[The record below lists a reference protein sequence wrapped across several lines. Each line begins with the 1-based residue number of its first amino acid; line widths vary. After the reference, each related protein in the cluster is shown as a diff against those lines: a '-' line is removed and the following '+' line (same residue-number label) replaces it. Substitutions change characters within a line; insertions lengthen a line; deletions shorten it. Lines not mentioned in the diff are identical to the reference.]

1 MVVWKIYHGRWISS
15 PGWLHWHRRAHHWRQ
30 TSLCPVPWLSMACRS
45 CPWVLQPRIQVG
57 AGEHFLQ
64 GEKHH
69 LSNLFFLE
77 PFPLNG
83 QKGVKPHELAISIE
97 YQDESKNLFILEMI
111 CRHLLFHAFQ
121 YFYWVARMS
130 RSRRPQLGF
139 QPHFPA

>member
-1 MVVWKIYHGRWISS
+1 MGDGSLHQADCTDTGGHTTEDRHHCAQCHGYRWLAGAARGCSNHGSKLERENIFF
-15 PGWLHWHRRAHHWRQ
+15 RVKNT
-30 TSLCPVPWLSMACRS
+30 TSQIC
-45 CPWVLQPRIQVG
+45 
-57 AGEHFLQ
+57 
-64 GEKHH
+64 
-69 LSNLFFLE
+69 FFLE

-83 QKGVKPHELAISIE
+83 QKGVKPHELAISAISIE
-97 YQDESKNLFILEMI
+97 YQDELKNLFILEMI